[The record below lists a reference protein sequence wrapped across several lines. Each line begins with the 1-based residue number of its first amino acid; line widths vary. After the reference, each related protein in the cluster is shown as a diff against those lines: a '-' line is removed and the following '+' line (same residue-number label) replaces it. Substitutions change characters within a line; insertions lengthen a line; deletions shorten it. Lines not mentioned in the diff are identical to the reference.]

1 MMKHAKSSSFFPD
14 LLEFHVL
21 FWAYFSTIKGEKNRE
36 RVFKERV
43 LFLALVYLTICGVG
57 TKNNELAYS
66 LVRLVASCGG
76 QAGKPGPTA
85 LSPCV
90 LVV

>member
-1 MMKHAKSSSFFPD
+1 MITTSMMKHAKSSSFFPD

-43 LFLALVYLTICGVG
+43 LFLALVYLTICGG
-57 TKNNELAYS
+57 WGGGRFAREQGCNE
-66 LVRLVASCGG
+66 
-76 QAGKPGPTA
+76 
-85 LSPCV
+85 
-90 LVV
+90 